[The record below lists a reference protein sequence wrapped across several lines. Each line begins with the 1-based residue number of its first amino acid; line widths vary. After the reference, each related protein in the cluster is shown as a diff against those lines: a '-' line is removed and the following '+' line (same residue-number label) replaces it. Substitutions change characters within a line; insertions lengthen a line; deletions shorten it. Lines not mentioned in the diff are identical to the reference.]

1 MNNIEI
7 SLGNIINF
15 NHPETKSLKKVLI
28 LGNTKNFFG
37 RAWEDIYKQ
46 NENDIANVCF
56 FRDLVERKTRTVII
70 GEKNDEGTNECEEFE
85 YYRNSI
91 EALEEFGIDTKQ
103 IYKFF
108 SFYETKDDND
118 YIKILEELNRRN
130 MKFDYIIQNPPYAGS
145 LHLDIFD
152 KTLDLLSEKGRMTI
166 IEPATWLINVRRNG
180 KAKKYDAIKE
190 RLKGHIYKVVI
201 ENFNKEFQVGLYVPC
216 SITYIDMD
224 NTYDEIEFVC
234 CGEKKTVK
242 SLYDCNLIGSYDM
255 IWNILNKINT
265 EKVDKHLYRPGKS
278 EKKEGAWYCKYG
290 DILSGNFCGRGE
302 SSIYLDSLYRSWNNV
317 PYYISYTASMFHSDT
332 TNKIQN
338 YPNEKREHTG
348 KPISGSEAPCI
359 TGTKEELE
367 NWKHFVFNNKLPL
380 FINIVM
386 TIDQHNNSLP
396 FVPWLVDKQ
405 YTDDEINK
413 LFGFT
418 DEEIAFM
425 DRTIAKFER
434 YSPWFKRYMC
444 GPTSVSDKEV
454 QQFCDKLNR

>member
-15 NHPETKSLKKVLI
+15 NHPEVKSLKKVLI

-152 KTLDLLSEKGRMTI
+152 KTLDLLSEKGKMTI

-180 KAKKYDAIKE
+180 KAKLYDAMKE
-190 RLKGHIYKVVI
+190 KLKGHIRKVVI

-224 NTYDEIEFVC
+224 NTYNEIEFHC
-234 CGEKKTVK
+234 CGETKIVK
-242 SLYDCNLIGSYDM
+242 DIYDCNLVGDYKI
-255 IWNILNKINT
+255 IWNILNKINV
-265 EKVDKHLYRPGKS
+265 EKVDKHLYRPGKL
-278 EKKEGAWYCKYG
+278 EKKEDTWYCKYAEIISANMCG
-290 DILSGNFCGRGE
+290 GGNRVFSDEMYRYWTNKE
-302 SSIYLDSLYRSWNNV
+302 YYLA
-317 PYYISYTASMFHSDT
+317 YTASLFHSDKT
-332 TNKIQN
+332 SDIQN
-338 YPNEKREHTG
+338 YPNERRDRTG
-348 KPISGSEAPCI
+348 KIIKGTCADCI

-386 TIDQHNNSLP
+386 TIDQHNNSMP
-396 FVPWLVDKQ
+396 YVPWLVDKL

-418 DEEIAFM
+418 DDEIAFM
-425 DRTIAKFER
+425 DRTIVKFER

-444 GPTSVSDKEV
+444 GPTSVSDEEV
-454 QQFCDKLNR
+454 QKFVDNL

>member
-1 MNNIEI
+1 
-7 SLGNIINF
+7 
-15 NHPETKSLKKVLI
+15 
-28 LGNTKNFFG
+28 
-37 RAWEDIYKQ
+37 
-46 NENDIANVCF
+46 
-56 FRDLVERKTRTVII
+56 
-70 GEKNDEGTNECEEFE
+70 
-85 YYRNSI
+85 
-91 EALEEFGIDTKQ
+91 
-103 IYKFF
+103 
-108 SFYETKDDND
+108 
-118 YIKILEELNRRN
+118 

-166 IEPATWLINVRRNG
+166 IEPATWLINVRKNG

-242 SLYDCNLIGSYDM
+242 SLYDCNLIGSYEM

-265 EKVDKHLYRPGKS
+265 EKVDKHLYNPKKDT
-278 EKKEGAWYCKYG
+278 KKEGAWYCKYADIIG
-290 DILSGNFCGRGE
+290 RGGCIQGISGQTELDSFYNILSNGQYCWTYTC
-302 SSIYLDSLYRSWNNV
+302 SIYANKFN
-317 PYYISYTASMFHSDT
+317 YISNIPLRSLKSGLHDGTTSD
-332 TNKIQN
+332 K
-338 YPNEKREHTG
+338 
-348 KPISGSEAPCI
+348 EAPCI

-396 FVPWLVDKQ
+396 YVPWLVDKQ

-418 DEEIAFM
+418 DDEIAFM

-444 GPTSVSDKEV
+444 GPTSISDEEV
-454 QQFCDKLNR
+454 QRFCDELKTLKLNK

>member
-1 MNNIEI
+1 
-7 SLGNIINF
+7 
-15 NHPETKSLKKVLI
+15 
-28 LGNTKNFFG
+28 
-37 RAWEDIYKQ
+37 
-46 NENDIANVCF
+46 
-56 FRDLVERKTRTVII
+56 
-70 GEKNDEGTNECEEFE
+70 
-85 YYRNSI
+85 
-91 EALEEFGIDTKQ
+91 
-103 IYKFF
+103 
-108 SFYETKDDND
+108 
-118 YIKILEELNRRN
+118 

-224 NTYDEIEFVC
+224 NTYNDIEFVC

-242 SLYDCNLIGSYDM
+242 SLYDCNLIGSYEM

-278 EKKEGAWYCKYG
+278 EKKEGAWYCKYA
-290 DILSGNFCGRGE
+290 DIIGAGGVIMSDEHNGFSYFSDAMYINALNKQFCWQYTTGIYANKFNDIFSSVPKSILRG
-302 SSIYLDSLYRSWNNV
+302 S
-317 PYYISYTASMFHSDT
+317 T
-332 TNKIQN
+332 
-338 YPNEKREHTG
+338 TG
-348 KPISGSEAPCI
+348 KLSDKEAPCI

-386 TIDQHNNSLP
+386 TIDQNNNSLP

-418 DEEIAFM
+418 DDEIAFM

-444 GPTSVSDKEV
+444 GPTSVSDEEV
-454 QQFCDKLNR
+454 QQFCDELNK

>member
-1 MNNIEI
+1 
-7 SLGNIINF
+7 
-15 NHPETKSLKKVLI
+15 
-28 LGNTKNFFG
+28 
-37 RAWEDIYKQ
+37 
-46 NENDIANVCF
+46 
-56 FRDLVERKTRTVII
+56 
-70 GEKNDEGTNECEEFE
+70 
-85 YYRNSI
+85 
-91 EALEEFGIDTKQ
+91 
-103 IYKFF
+103 
-108 SFYETKDDND
+108 
-118 YIKILEELNRRN
+118 

-145 LHLDIFD
+145 LHFDIFD

-201 ENFNKEFQVGLYVPC
+201 ENFNKEFQVGLSVPC

-242 SLYDCNLIGSYDM
+242 SLYDCNLIGNYEM

-265 EKVDKHLYRPGKS
+265 EKVDKHLYRPRKS
-278 EKKEGAWYCKYG
+278 EKKEGAWYCKYAE
-290 DILSGNFCGRGE
+290 ISTGNLLMSDKSTFDTNIM
-302 SSIYLDSLYRSWNNV
+302 SYIYNS
-317 PYYISYTASMFHSDT
+317 
-332 TNKIQN
+332 
-338 YPNEKREHTG
+338 
-348 KPISGSEAPCI
+348 ISGIFLRKYFMTLYFLTKTDETQISNKVLTVNDRGKKPTDKEAPCI

-386 TIDQHNNSLP
+386 TIDQNNNSLP

-405 YTDDEINK
+405 YTDDEINAM
-413 LFGFT
+413 FAFT
-418 DEEIAFM
+418 DDEIAFM

-444 GPTSVSDKEV
+444 GPTSVSDEEV
-454 QQFCDKLNR
+454 QRFCDELNKNK

>member
-1 MNNIEI
+1 
-7 SLGNIINF
+7 
-15 NHPETKSLKKVLI
+15 
-28 LGNTKNFFG
+28 
-37 RAWEDIYKQ
+37 
-46 NENDIANVCF
+46 
-56 FRDLVERKTRTVII
+56 
-70 GEKNDEGTNECEEFE
+70 
-85 YYRNSI
+85 
-91 EALEEFGIDTKQ
+91 
-103 IYKFF
+103 
-108 SFYETKDDND
+108 
-118 YIKILEELNRRN
+118 

-190 RLKGHIYKVVI
+190 RLKCHIYKVVI

-255 IWNILNKINT
+255 IWSILNKINT
-265 EKVDKHLYRPGKS
+265 EKVEKHLYRPKKDM
-278 EKKEGAWYCKYG
+278 KKEGAWYCKYA
-290 DILSGNFCGRGE
+290 DILTGNPLMTETQSYDISIYNYMYNTINGYFLRNYI
-302 SSIYLDSLYRSWNNV
+302 SSIYFLTKTELSQISNNV
-317 PYYISYTASMFHSDT
+317 C
-332 TNKIQN
+332 NKN
-338 YPNEKREHTG
+338 GFNG
-348 KPISGSEAPCI
+348 KPIQGSEAPCI

-386 TIDQHNNSLP
+386 TIDQNNNSLP
-396 FVPWLVDKQ
+396 YVPWLVDKQ

-418 DEEIAFM
+418 DDEIAFM

-444 GPTSVSDKEV
+444 GPTSVSDEEV
-454 QQFCDKLNR
+454 QRFCDELNKNK